1 MHFIE
6 MNAPA
11 MAEWKM
17 LFELDYDKKTYFFP
31 TLIRYSFTRT
41 DNTKMIVRIPSTIK
55 NVIKC
60 VKID

>member
-31 TLIRYSFTRT
+31 TLFSITKT
-41 DNTKMIVRIPSTIK
+41 DNTKMIIMIPSTIK